1 MDKLFNSPGAFTPN
15 GCLSQ
20 VEYAMEAVENSN
32 DIIVIQTINGFLIGT
47 EVQTDTEIEDDRKY
61 PRNIFLIDKHII
73 IGVSGNIPDSKII
86 VDYVR
91 IQAQQYR
98 FVYQEDIPLNEVV
111 KEICNIKQQFSQ
123 SKTSRP
129 MGCSLIIAGW
139 DRFSGH
145 QLFKSD
151 ASGTISNWKAV
162 TIGSNSLTNQ
172 IILETEFKNGI
183 SLTGALAL
191 LVRIIKKKT
200 SYTVPSKIFDVHTF
214 IIDHEKNILIHR
226 LSKKE
231 LNSLVK
237 V

>member
-1 MDKLFNSPGAFTPN
+1 MDKIFTGPGAFTPH

-32 DIIVIQTINGFLIGT
+32 DLIVIQTLNGFLIGT
-47 EVQTDTEIEDDRKY
+47 EVQADTEIEDDRKY

-86 VDYVR
+86 VDHVR

-98 FVYQEDIPLNEVV
+98 FVYQEDIPVNEIAT
-111 KEICNIKQQFSQ
+111 EICNIKQQFSQ

-151 ASGTISNWKAV
+151 PSGTISNWKAI
-162 TIGSNSLTNQ
+162 TIGSGSLTNQ
-172 IILETEFKNGI
+172 IILDTEYTTDI
-183 SLTGALAL
+183 SLTRALAL
-191 LVRIIKKKT
+191 LIRIIKKKA
-200 SYTVPSKIFDVHTF
+200 SYTIPSKIFDVHTF
-214 IIDHEKNILIHR
+214 IIDDEKNILIHR

-231 LNSLVK
+231 LNSLAK
-237 V
+237 F